1 MARSLRITRA
11 ITYVDGSTT
20 IATIPSFTDSI
31 TQAADLYTVIP
42 KSVTTSEVSV
52 SLSALTTNGE
62 VMINNLDATNYI
74 EVGTTTGDYP
84 IFIKAGRTAGPF
96 QLNAGK
102 TLYLKANTATCKA
115 EIYAW
120 ND

>member
-1 MARSLRITRA
+1 MARKLRIVRSLS
-11 ITYVDGSTT
+11 YVDGSTT
-20 IATIPSFTDSI
+20 IATIPSFTDEI

-42 KSVTTSEVSV
+42 KAVTTSEVSV

-62 VMINNLDATNYI
+62 IMINNLDATNYV
-74 EVGTTTGDYP
+74 EVGTTTTDYP
-84 IFIKAGRTAGPF
+84 IIIKAGRTAGPF

-102 TLYLKANTATCKA
+102 TLYLKANTATCQV

-120 ND
+120 NN